1 MDINADSRTNMDC
14 AYDFQNQMESVML
27 LTAVPS
33 NLFHKNVSVIILQ
46 HAGMII
52 LIIRQSFQDYS

>member
-1 MDINADSRTNMDC
+1 MDTNADFRTNMDC
-14 AYDFQNQMESVML
+14 AYDFQNQIESVML

-33 NLFHKNVSVIILQ
+33 NLFHMNVSVIILQ

-52 LIIRQSFQDYS
+52 LIIRQSFQGYS

>member
-1 MDINADSRTNMDC
+1 MDSRTNMDC

-33 NLFHKNVSVIILQ
+33 NLFYKNVSVIILQ

>member
-1 MDINADSRTNMDC
+1 MDC
-14 AYDFQNQMESVML
+14 AYDFQNQIESVML

-33 NLFHKNVSVIILQ
+33 NLFHMNVSVIILQ

-52 LIIRQSFQDYS
+52 LIIRQSFQGYS